1 MIVAISKRQ
10 KAINEKVAPGKI
22 YESAEAFTLLK
33 ELSSVKFVE
42 SVDVAIQL
50 GVDPKKS
57 DQMIRGAMVLPK
69 GTGKTVRVA
78 VFAQGAQADVA
89 KEAGADIIGF
99 EDLAETIKKGE
110 MDFDLLIATPNAMRL
125 VGQLGRVLGPRGLM
139 PNPKTGTVADDVA
152 TAVKNAKS
160 GQIRY
165 RTEKSGIV
173 HCKLGNVSFSAEDL
187 KANLIALLTEI
198 KRVRPTAAKGIYMK
212 RVTVSTTMGPG
223 MQVNFAALDV

>member
-1 MIVAISKRQ
+1 MTVAISKRQ
-10 KAINEKVAPGKI
+10 KAINEKVEPGKI
-22 YESAEAFTLLK
+22 YESVEAFALLK

-78 VFAQGAQADVA
+78 VFAQGAQADAA

-139 PNPKTGTVADDVA
+139 PNPKTGTVSDDVA

-173 HCKLGNVSFSAEDL
+173 HCKLGNVSFSPEDL
-187 KANLIALLTEI
+187 KENLIALLTEI
-198 KRVRPTAAKGIYMK
+198 KRVRPTSAKGIYMK

-223 MQVNFAALDV
+223 MLVNFAALNV